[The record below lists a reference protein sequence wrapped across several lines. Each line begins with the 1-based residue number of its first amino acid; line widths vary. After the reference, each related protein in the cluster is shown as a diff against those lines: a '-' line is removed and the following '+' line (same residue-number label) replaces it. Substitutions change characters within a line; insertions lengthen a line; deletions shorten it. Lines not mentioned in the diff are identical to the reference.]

1 MFQHV
6 IVPLD
11 GSAIAEKALEYGT
24 GIARCFGARLTL
36 VRAYQGD
43 EQAAR
48 TLAMMQAAPGPD
60 GMLDPAT
67 VNAVTDAQRE
77 EEAQARAYL
86 DQHAHTLSGSG
97 LNVATELVDAPT
109 ADAIC
114 NLANRE
120 PASLVVMCT
129 HGRGGL
135 ERLVF
140 GGTAQDV
147 VKGCNAPVLLVRV
160 DESLITDE
168 GQDLSDDINIGAD
181 VIGTDGKLGEVRRVI
196 ADTGHNRITDLVVK
210 HGGLFGGNERVV
222 PLGHVTRVA
231 GGQVFVNLDTRSFE
245 SLDTFAQDRYNAAGE
260 DWPVPDRI
268 QRQDWLLRAAAA
280 EGPMGAFGAPPS
292 DTTPETR
299 PRPADILRPAIA
311 EGMDVIDST
320 GRKVGEVGEFSIAA
334 ESGAPTRITLR
345 RGFIFKQDTELP
357 LEWVQAL
364 GDEGVVLKVEKEA
377 VEALGR

>member
-11 GSAIAEKALEYGT
+11 GSALAEKALEYGT
-24 GIARCFGARLTL
+24 GIARCFGARVTL
-36 VRAYQGD
+36 VRAFQGD

-48 TLAMMQAAPGPD
+48 TLAMMQAVPGPD

-67 VNAVTDAQRE
+67 VNAVTDAQRA
-77 EEAQARAYL
+77 EEAEARAYL
-86 DQHAHTLSGSG
+86 DERARTLSASG
-97 LNVATELVDAPT
+97 ISVATELVDAPPV
-109 ADAIC
+109 DAIC

-196 ADTGHNRITDLVVK
+196 ADTSHNRITDLVVK
-210 HGGLFGGNERVV
+210 HGGLFGGGERVV
-222 PLGHVTRVA
+222 KLGSVARVA
-231 GGQVFVNLDTRSFE
+231 GGQVFVNLDARSFE
-245 SLDTFAQDRYNAAGE
+245 SLDTFAQDRYSAAGE
-260 DWPVPDRI
+260 DWPVPERI

-280 EGPMGAFGAPPS
+280 EGPMGAMATPRPAPPS
-292 DTTPETR
+292 ST
-299 PRPADILRPAIA
+299 PRPPADMLRPAIS
-311 EGMDVIDST
+311 EGMDVVDVS

-334 ESGAPTRITLR
+334 DSGLPTRITLR

-364 GDEGVVLKVEKEA
+364 GDEGVVLRVEKEA
-377 VEALGR
+377 VESLG